1 MGVPL
6 ALAAIALVLKLLLLP
21 SFAWAGFLLTVCVLG
36 VIWFAFF
43 RSPEV
48 NNTPAKSPLVGK
60 QPVIIASDP
69 VQTAGRVALLT
80 GSVLTEVG
88 APAIL
93 HALCSSISANLEPA
107 GWGSRFPMVLNRLY
121 QGHLPASA
129 CPAALLELRT
139 IERELQDIPVSRVVW
154 DYDDR
159 SRAPSLHYRAP
170 PEAQNLAGYF
180 VTVNG
185 LNLLR
190 AGLIESVE
198 SAVEFGDD
206 VRIVT
211 FSSPDDFFTN
221 WQSGSP

>member
-1 MGVPL
+1 MGVIL
-6 ALAAIALVLKLLLLP
+6 ALAAIVLVLKLLLLP

-43 RSPEV
+43 RSPA
-48 NNTPAKSPLVGK
+48 PARM
-60 QPVIIASDP
+60 AE
-69 VQTAGRVALLT
+69 RVALRT

-88 APAIL
+88 APSIL
-93 HALCSSISANLEPA
+93 HALYSSISANLEPQ
-107 GWGSRFPMVLNRLY
+107 GWGSRFPVVMNRLY
-121 QGHLPASA
+121 QGRLPASD
-129 CPAALLELRT
+129 CPAALAELRT
-139 IERELQDIPVSRVVW
+139 IERELQEIPVSRVIW

-159 SRAPSLHYRAP
+159 SRAPSPHYRAP

-198 SAVEFGDD
+198 SAVEFGHD
-206 VRIVT
+206 VRVAT
-211 FSSPDDFFTN
+211 FNSPQDFFRDR
-221 WQSGSP
+221 G